1 MFTSGFKIFRVLGIP
16 IYINYTWFIVFS
28 LVVYTL
34 AVSYFPSFGPYYE
47 PIIRWIM
54 AILPSSLLLQIYPYY
69 EPIIQWIMAFVA
81 AIFLFSSIM
90 LHELSHSYVAQRQG
104 IKINSIT
111 LFIFGGIA
119 QMVGE
124 SRTPSGEMKIAAAG
138 PALSLFLSVIF
149 WTISF
154 FLFKHD
160 MATSPVFAIAYFL
173 ASTNMMLAV
182 FNLIPGFPLDGGR
195 MLRAFIWKRTNN
207 LNKATLITSRIGKG
221 FAMLLII
228 GGLWNILNVELV
240 SGLWLIFIGMFL
252 QKAAGQ
258 GYKQTIL
265 QHTLSSVRI
274 RDIMASPAIVVND
287 DMTLDQIV
295 SDFFFRYRY
304 NSFPVVSGDTIA
316 GIISFHDIKV
326 VEKEKWHYTIVR
338 DIMHK
343 EITAFTISPE
353 SGALEALDKMIDTH
367 SGRLVVIEDGR
378 IVGMISQRD
387 IMQMLK
393 VKTDLGA
400 A

>member
-1 MFTSGFKIFRVLGIP
+1 MTTSGFKLFRVLGIP

-34 AVSYFPSFGPYYE
+34 AVSYFPYLGPYYE
-47 PIIRWIM
+47 PFVR
-54 AILPSSLLLQIYPYY
+54 
-69 EPIIQWIMAFVA
+69 WIMAFVA
-81 AIFLFSSIM
+81 AIILFSSIL
-90 LHELSHSYVAQRQG
+90 LHELSHSYMAQKQG
-104 IKINSIT
+104 IRIKRIT
-111 LFIFGGIA
+111 LFVFGGIA

-124 SRTPSGEMKIAAAG
+124 SRSPSGEMKIAAAG
-138 PALSLFLSVIF
+138 PALSLFLSGIF
-149 WTISF
+149 WSIVF
-154 FLFKHD
+154 VLKRD
-160 MATSPVFAIAYFL
+160 MATSPVLAISYFL

-221 FAMLLII
+221 FAILLII
-228 GGLWNILNVELV
+228 GGLWHILQGVFI
-240 SGLWLIFIGMFL
+240 SGLWLIFVGMFL
-252 QKAAGQ
+252 QQAADQ
-258 GYKQTIL
+258 GYRQTL
-265 QHTLSSVRI
+265 LHRTLSSVKI
-274 RDIMASPAIVVND
+274 RDIMVSPAVVVNVE
-287 DMTLDQIV
+287 MTLDHIV
-295 SDFFFRYRY
+295 NDFFFRYRY

-367 SGRLVVIEDGR
+367 RGRLVVIEDGR
-378 IVGMISQRD
+378 IAGMISQRD
-387 IMQMLK
+387 IMHMLK
-393 VKTDLGA
+393 LKADLGA
-400 A
+400 T

>member
-1 MFTSGFKIFRVLGIP
+1 MFTSGFKLFRVLGIP

-34 AVSYFPSFGPYYE
+34 AEITFPGFGPYYK
-47 PIIRWIM
+47 PVIR
-54 AILPSSLLLQIYPYY
+54 
-69 EPIIQWIMAFVA
+69 WIMAFVA
-81 AIFLFSSIM
+81 AVILFSSIL

-104 IKINSIT
+104 IRIKSIT
-111 LFIFGGIA
+111 LFVFGGIA

-124 SRTPSGEMKIAAAG
+124 SRSPSGEMKIAVAG
-138 PALSLFLSVIF
+138 PALSLFLSGIF
-149 WTISF
+149 WSIVF
-154 FLFKHD
+154 GFKRD
-160 MATSPVFAIAYFL
+160 MAASPVLAIAYFL
-173 ASTNMMLAV
+173 AATNMMLAV

-207 LNKATLITSRIGKG
+207 VNKATLITSRIGKG
-221 FAMLLII
+221 FAILLII
-228 GGLWNILNVELV
+228 GGLWELLQGLLI
-240 SGLWLIFIGMFL
+240 SGLWLIFVGMFL
-252 QKAAGQ
+252 QQAADQ
-258 GYKQTIL
+258 GYRQTL
-265 QHTLSSVRI
+265 LNRTLSSVKI
-274 RDIMASPAIVVND
+274 RDIMVSPVIVVNVE
-287 DMTLDQIV
+287 MTLDQIV
-295 SDFFFRYRY
+295 NDFFFRYRY

-326 VEKEKWHYTIVR
+326 VEKEKWPYTVVQ

-378 IVGMISQRD
+378 IAGMISQRD

-393 VKTDLGA
+393 KKADIGA
-400 A
+400 T